1 MVKRSFVFVFLALLG
16 VSPLAYAITPVA
28 IWDGDFSSTT
38 SGAYTLDLQGN
49 TPLTTT
55 ATEGS
60 ATITNAI
67 EITADN
73 LGVLVKKN
81 SGSYDTITVLAR
93 CEGIDLA
100 STNDQTL
107 FVVNSPDYANNLLGT
122 YVLASNGSTEGIWTN
137 TKWGTK
143 ANGQAIPSTYTTL
156 AFRYASQQGT
166 NQGTALFAITTNE
179 AGIATCTRLYYVD
192 GLRAYSCRPNGV
204 AIGGLSTGSI
214 SNLTAA
220 KGMKIT
226 AIAVFEG
233 DVSDSDMASYTFC
246 DGWLIASG
254 VSGTV
259 NWNDM
264 SCSQKWADD
273 ATVTNALVSLTG
285 DATITLPKDFS
296 ANTIRFNGNYN
307 VTLKEATGVTTMS
320 PISSLSGGASITR
333 EIPNGFSSSSTKF
346 PKGVTYRIFSGSQVS
361 IGGGCVLSGVMVV
374 EKGAT
379 LTALSNDMPNYN
391 TDFALHVY
399 GTLALNNYRWTIL
412 YGSLH
417 LYGGATIT
425 GTGESQYG
433 AVDLHS
439 NIFAHKGETEDPTT
453 INIDAPVRYSKAS
466 ATINVDEGVTVNLT
480 QVGKSGTNTSLLTKA
495 GKGTLIFSAAQSP
508 LNGTVKV
515 NEGTLVFDCESAIA
529 GKVNLASGAT
539 LKVTKGTYDLSSHTL
554 NGSVV
559 VTNGTVTVPSTMA
572 GTATE
577 SDSGTIKVAVTAE
590 EFANGV
596 TIASDKVTLKAGH
609 TNVTFVYG
617 SIEIEGSGLT
627 LAAQSRVWTGKGSD
641 NKWATAANWENDNL
655 PTTTSSVS
663 ITNDVTIEVA
673 QSDVMP
679 AIISI
684 GADVT
689 LTGTLTNAKA
699 MVVGEGKTLTLG
711 GTVAMTDFS
720 GAGTV
725 VLAQGAVVSPSNF
738 HALIQSFTGL
748 IKGEGAIKYTSMPS
762 SSTVTTFLQNAEKW
776 QATFLLENV
785 AKNDFNPNLLG
796 NTNSILRLTGCS
808 GYFVKSNGKDGT
820 TPMTIVPTIELVN
833 GTGDKAYGYKC
844 ENSCSEDQIEFAK
857 VIGDGLFL
865 VTKPS
870 SGAPRSRFFFNDL
883 STFKGTIKKQ
893 DSGDLTT
900 IYLGRSRVDYT
911 NDDDRDNKNIFIC
924 KALPEAVRVINES
937 GQIIIANEFD
947 TTTVTGLQ
955 QKVLT
960 WTEVPTTTCTVGTDL
975 ATRWRAQK
983 RADGLYLVRKNG
995 FMILVQ

>member
-100 STNDQTL
+100 STNNQTL
-107 FVVNSPDYANNLLGT
+107 FVANSPNYANGNPVGVRLVANNASTKGIWQNNSWDGT
-122 YVLASNGSTEGIWTN
+122 TGSTVPTN
-137 TKWGTK
+137 
-143 ANGQAIPSTYTTL
+143 YTTL
-156 AFRYASQQGT
+156 AFKYNRTGGT
-166 NQGTALFAITTNE
+166 FLYAITTNE
-179 AGIATCTRLYYVD
+179 TGEVSCGAVYSASGLKSSSYY
-192 GLRAYSCRPNGV
+192 PNGV
-204 AIGGLSTGSI
+204 AIGGLVSGTNHS
-214 SNLTAA
+214 AA

-254 VSGTV
+254 VSGEI
-259 NWNDM
+259 NWDNM
-264 SCSQKWADD
+264 ICSQKWATD

-285 DATITLPKDFS
+285 DATITLPENFS

-307 VTLKEATGVTTMS
+307 VTLKEATDVTMMS

-333 EIPNGFSSSSTKF
+333 EIPNGFSSSSTTF

-379 LTALSNDMPNYN
+379 LTALSTDVPNYN

-480 QVGKSGTNTSLLTKA
+480 QVGKPGNITSLLTKA

-554 NGSVV
+554 NGTVE
-559 VTNGTVTVPSTMA
+559 VTGGTVTVPSTMA

-641 NKWATAANWENDNL
+641 NKWATAANWADNKL

-725 VLAQGAVVSPSNF
+725 VLKQGAVVSPSNF
-738 HALIQSFTGL
+738 HVLIQSFTGL
-748 IKGEGAIKYTSMPS
+748 VKGEGAIKYTSMPS

-808 GYFVKSNGKDGT
+808 GYFIQSNG

-833 GTGDKAYGYKC
+833 GTDDKAYGYKC
-844 ENSCSEDQIEFAK
+844 ENGWSGDQIEFAK
-857 VIGDGLFL
+857 VIGEGLFL
-865 VTKPS
+865 VTDP
-870 SGAPRSRFFFNDL
+870 GTQPTRRLFFNDL
-883 STFKGTIKKQ
+883 SAFKGTIKMQ
-893 DSGDLTT
+893 GSGAGRTA
-900 IYLGRSRVDYT
+900 IYLGHSRENYT

-924 KALPEAVRVINES
+924 KALPEAVRVINER